1 MLATSFELWA
11 ACQRLFNVTPAVVHD
26 HRDGAGGGTVH
37 FLATLNDADEVDVA
51 DSYDEEDQLALGFED
66 DDQLIRLVAARD
78 TFLGNDC
85 IVVVRSAE
93 SMLEMSC
100 HAVEVTVF
108 VDVTDATLA
117 RAIALVRETV
127 TEDSFEC
134 LYGEYAT
141 REPEPAEGAEAAA
154 DDEPEPRPQQ
164 GRSLWDRLMGR
175 YN

>member
-26 HRDGAGGGTVH
+26 HRDITGGGTVH

-51 DSYDEEDQLALGFED
+51 DSYDEVDQLALGYED

-78 TFLGNDC
+78 TFLGADC
-85 IVVVRSAE
+85 LVVVRSAE

-108 VDVTDATLA
+108 VNVTDETIAQ
-117 RAIALVRETV
+117 AITLVRGASV
-127 TEDSFEC
+127 EDYFEC
-134 LYGEYAT
+134 LHGEHAT
-141 REPEPAEGAEAAA
+141 RAPEEANDA
-154 DDEPEPRPQQ
+154 EPRPQQ

-175 YN
+175 HN

>member
-51 DSYDEEDQLALGFED
+51 DSYDEVDQLALGYED
-66 DDQLIRLVAARD
+66 EDMVIRLVAARD
-78 TFLGNDC
+78 TFLGADC

-93 SMLEMSC
+93 SILEMSC

-108 VDVTDATLA
+108 VEVTDATIA
-117 RAIALVRETV
+117 RAIALVRETS

-134 LYGEYAT
+134 LYGEHAT
-141 REPEPAEGAEAAA
+141 REPEPVEPESQA
-154 DDEPEPRPQQ
+154 DEEPRPQQ

-175 YN
+175 HN